1 MSDCAGGGGAISC
14 WIAAQADVLT
24 NIANNLV
31 PIERLITGSAYL
43 LGIIFAYKAITCLK
57 HHGERASAQ
66 QQAGIKEPLIYFLVA
81 AVFIYFPTALSVFLK
96 TSFGYSNILAYNS
109 LQTQN
114 PTLNT
119 LFGPSSEVG
128 HSLSRIIQVIGLIAF
143 IRGWVLISR
152 SATHGQSPGSM
163 SKGIMHVVGGIL
175 AMNIVGTLEILN
187 NTLYGTG

>member
-1 MSDCAGGGGAISC
+1 MSDCAGGGISC
-14 WIAAQADVLT
+14 WIAAQADILT

-31 PIERLITGSAYL
+31 PIEKLVTGSAYL
-43 LGIIFAYKAITCLK
+43 MGLAFAYKAIACLK

-66 QQAGIKEPLIYFLVA
+66 QQAGLKEPLVYFMVA
-81 AVFIYFPTALSVFLK
+81 AVFIYFPTGLSVLMK
-96 TSFGYSNILAYNS
+96 TSFGYSSVLAYSS

-128 HSLSRIIQVIGLIAF
+128 RSLSMIIQVIGLIAF

-152 SATHGQSPGSM
+152 SATHGQSPGGT
-163 SKGIMHVVGGIL
+163 SKGIMHVIGGVL
-175 AMNIVGTLEILN
+175 AMNIVGTLEVLN
-187 NTLYGTG
+187 NTLYGTN